1 MRGGFKAVYG
11 SRVME
16 FTILGI
22 VVMDLKLLME
32 HAVVLNLFMEKRIV
46 GFNYSWN
53 RKGGIIKI

>member
-46 GFNYSWN
+46 GFNY
-53 RKGGIIKI
+53 